1 MLFRSNKEK
10 TFLSCVK
17 TAMEIMPGHFCG
29 MLFVHIAYAV
39 LPVFGIQMSRRIYS
53 FAQASGKIPQPF
65 SMLLLP
71 VLLYMVYLVLM
82 KGYVVYY
89 QRVAIQFGGLL
100 EFEKK
105 VKIKLHGK
113 CNEVDL
119 LWYEKPQFY
128 NNLWEAKVASIN
140 IYRIV
145 ECGIALLGTGLNILL
160 MSGYAA
166 MIHPGFFALIV
177 LTAFPAMVKQVTEGM
192 LRSRQ
197 KSRLAKLAKSEKA
210 YYECLTGIAYAKERS
225 VYRSAGFLMDK
236 WKHAAENYQEEEY
249 KIGKFVLCVNMGLT
263 LLKAFAVSGIYLFAG
278 LLFFDGQIDYA
289 GFMTAISATLF
300 LQSQY
305 MELFSDIGY
314 FSGFRL
320 MVKPYFEFM
329 DIESPARPQPLTEKM
344 TLGHVSFSYPAGQKE
359 VLHDINLSISKGEKI
374 AVVGVNGAGKTTL
387 AKLLASLL
395 PPTEGGISGRLSDD
409 TCVMFQDYQ
418 KYALTLAEN
427 IAIQELSPHSPEK
440 IAELIEELEL
450 RVVPENEVLGRE
462 FGTFDLSGG
471 QWQRAALARLYYQDG
486 QVLILDEPTSAIDPL
501 HEKALNDFILRKK
514 RVDQTLVII
523 SHRLSVAKQADRVF
537 VLNDGGIAEQ
547 GTHEDLIRDEGSLYG
562 RLWAAQVGWYQN

>member
-1 MLFRSNKEK
+1 MKNKEK

-17 TAMEIMPGHFCG
+17 TAMEIMPGHCCG

-177 LTAFPAMVKQVTEGM
+177 LTAFPAMAKQVTEGM

-197 KSRLAKLAKSEKA
+197 RSRLAKLAKSEKA

-387 AKLLASLL
+387 AKLLAGLL

-440 IAELIEELEL
+440 IEELIEELEL

-547 GTHEDLIRDEGSLYG
+547 GTHEELIRDEGSLYS

>member
-1 MLFRSNKEK
+1 MKNKEK

-177 LTAFPAMVKQVTEGM
+177 LTAFPAMAKQVTEGM

-197 KSRLAKLAKSEKA
+197 RSRLAKLAKSEKA

-387 AKLLASLL
+387 AKLLAGLL

-440 IAELIEELEL
+440 IEELIEELEL

-547 GTHEDLIRDEGSLYG
+547 GTHEELIRDEGSLYG

>member
-1 MLFRSNKEK
+1 
-10 TFLSCVK
+10 
-17 TAMEIMPGHFCG
+17 MPGHFCG

-177 LTAFPAMVKQVTEGM
+177 LTAFPAMAKQVTEGM

-197 KSRLAKLAKSEKA
+197 RSRLAKLAKSEKA

-387 AKLLASLL
+387 AKLLAGLL

-440 IAELIEELEL
+440 IEELIEELEL

-547 GTHEDLIRDEGSLYG
+547 GTHEELIRDEGSLYS

>member
-1 MLFRSNKEK
+1 MKNKEK

-177 LTAFPAMVKQVTEGM
+177 LTAFPAMAKQVTEGI

-197 KSRLAKLAKSEKA
+197 RSRLAKLAKSEKA

-387 AKLLASLL
+387 AKLLAGLL

-440 IAELIEELEL
+440 IEELIEELEL

-547 GTHEDLIRDEGSLYG
+547 GTHEELIRDEGSLYS

>member
-1 MLFRSNKEK
+1 MKNKEK

-177 LTAFPAMVKQVTEGM
+177 LTAFPAMAKQVTEGM

-197 KSRLAKLAKSEKA
+197 RSRLAKLAKSEKA

-249 KIGKFVLCVNMGLT
+249 KIDKFVLCVNMGLT

-305 MELFSDIGY
+305 MELLSDIGY

-387 AKLLASLL
+387 AKLLAGLL

-440 IAELIEELEL
+440 IEELIEELEL

-547 GTHEDLIRDEGSLYG
+547 GTHEELIRDEGSLYS

>member
-1 MLFRSNKEK
+1 MKNKEK

-177 LTAFPAMVKQVTEGM
+177 LTAFPAMAKQVTEGM
-192 LRSRQ
+192 LRSSQR
-197 KSRLAKLAKSEKA
+197 SRLAKLAKSEKA

-225 VYRSAGFLMDK
+225 VYRSTGFLMDK

-387 AKLLASLL
+387 AKLLAGLL

-427 IAIQELSPHSPEK
+427 IAIQELSPRSPEK
-440 IAELIEELEL
+440 IEELIEELEL

-514 RVDQTLVII
+514 RADQTLVII

-547 GTHEDLIRDEGSLYG
+547 GTHEELIRDEGSLYG
-562 RLWAAQVGWYQN
+562 RLWVAQVGWYQN

>member
-1 MLFRSNKEK
+1 MKNKEK

-145 ECGIALLGTGLNILL
+145 ECGIALLGTGLNILV

-177 LTAFPAMVKQVTEGM
+177 LTAFPAMAKQVTEGM

-197 KSRLAKLAKSEKA
+197 RSRLAKLAKSEKA

-387 AKLLASLL
+387 AKLLAGLL

-440 IAELIEELEL
+440 IEELIEELEL

-547 GTHEDLIRDEGSLYG
+547 GTHEELIRDEGSLYS

>member
-1 MLFRSNKEK
+1 MKNKEK

-128 NNLWEAKVASIN
+128 NNLWEAEVASIN

>member
-1 MLFRSNKEK
+1 MKNKEK

-53 FAQASGKIPQPF
+53 FAQASGKIPQSF
-65 SMLLLP
+65 SMLLFP
-71 VLLYMVYLVLM
+71 ILLYTIYLVFM

-177 LTAFPAMVKQVTEGM
+177 LTAFPAMAKQVTEGM

-197 KSRLAKLAKSEKA
+197 RSRLAKLAKSEKA

-320 MVKPYFEFM
+320 MVKPYFEFIG
-329 DIESPARPQPLTEKM
+329 IESPARPQPLTEKM

-387 AKLLASLL
+387 AKLLVGLL

-418 KYALTLAEN
+418 KYALTLTEN
-427 IAIQELSPHSPEK
+427 IAIQELSPRSPEK
-440 IAELIEELEL
+440 IEELIEELEL
-450 RVVPENEVLGRE
+450 RVMPENEILGRE

-514 RVDQTLVII
+514 RADQTLVII

-547 GTHEDLIRDEGSLYG
+547 GTHEELIRDEGSLYG

>member
-1 MLFRSNKEK
+1 MKNKEK

-177 LTAFPAMVKQVTEGM
+177 LTAFPAMAKQVTEGM

-197 KSRLAKLAKSEKA
+197 RSRLAKLAKSEKA

-320 MVKPYFEFM
+320 MVKQYFEFM

-387 AKLLASLL
+387 AKLLAGLL

-440 IAELIEELEL
+440 IEELIEELEL

-547 GTHEDLIRDEGSLYG
+547 GTHEELIRDEGSLYS

>member
-1 MLFRSNKEK
+1 MKNKEK

-177 LTAFPAMVKQVTEGM
+177 LTAFPAMAKQVTEGM

-197 KSRLAKLAKSEKA
+197 RSRLAKLAKSEKA

-387 AKLLASLL
+387 AKLLAGVL

-440 IAELIEELEL
+440 IEELIEELEL

-471 QWQRAALARLYYQDG
+471 QWQRAALARLYYRDG

-547 GTHEDLIRDEGSLYG
+547 GTHEELIRDEGSLYS

>member
-1 MLFRSNKEK
+1 MKNKEK

-17 TAMEIMPGHFCG
+17 IAMEIMPGHFCG

-53 FAQASGKIPQPF
+53 FAQASGTVPQPF
-65 SMLLLP
+65 SMLLFP
-71 VLLYMVYLVLM
+71 ILLYTIYLVFM

-177 LTAFPAMVKQVTEGM
+177 LTAFPAMAKQVTEGM

-197 KSRLAKLAKSEKA
+197 KSCLAKLAKSEKA

-225 VYRSAGFLMDK
+225 VYRSTGFLMDK

-320 MVKPYFEFM
+320 MVKPYFEFIG
-329 DIESPARPQPLTEKM
+329 IESPARPQPLTEKM

-387 AKLLASLL
+387 AKLLAGLL

-418 KYALTLAEN
+418 KYALTLTEN
-427 IAIQELSPHSPEK
+427 IAIQELSPRSPEK
-440 IAELIEELEL
+440 IEELIEELEL

-462 FGTFDLSGG
+462 FGNFDLSGG

-501 HEKALNDFILRKK
+501 HEKALNDFILQKK
-514 RVDQTLVII
+514 RENQTLVII

-547 GTHEDLIRDEGSLYG
+547 GTHEELIRDEGSLYG

>member
-1 MLFRSNKEK
+1 MKNKEK

>member
-1 MLFRSNKEK
+1 MKNKEK

-177 LTAFPAMVKQVTEGM
+177 LTAFPAMAKQVTEGM

-197 KSRLAKLAKSEKA
+197 RSRLAKLAKSEKA

-320 MVKPYFEFM
+320 MVNPYFEFM

-387 AKLLASLL
+387 AKLLAGLL

-440 IAELIEELEL
+440 IEELIEELEL

-547 GTHEDLIRDEGSLYG
+547 GTHEELIRDEGSLYS

>member
-1 MLFRSNKEK
+1 MKNKEK

-71 VLLYMVYLVLM
+71 VLLYMVYLVMM

-177 LTAFPAMVKQVTEGM
+177 LTAFPAMAKQVTEGM

-197 KSRLAKLAKSEKA
+197 RSRLAKLAKSEKA

-387 AKLLASLL
+387 AKLLAGLL

-440 IAELIEELEL
+440 IEELIEELEL

-547 GTHEDLIRDEGSLYG
+547 GTHEELIRDEGSLYS

>member
-1 MLFRSNKEK
+1 MKNKEK

-177 LTAFPAMVKQVTEGM
+177 LTAFPAMAKQVTEGM

-197 KSRLAKLAKSEKA
+197 RSRLAKLAKSEKA

-387 AKLLASLL
+387 AKLLAGLL

-440 IAELIEELEL
+440 IEELIEELEL

-486 QVLILDEPTSAIDPL
+486 QVLILDEPTNDIDPL

-547 GTHEDLIRDEGSLYG
+547 GTHEELIRDEGSLYS

>member
-1 MLFRSNKEK
+1 MKNKEK

-263 LLKAFAVSGIYLFAG
+263 LLKAFAVSSIYLFAG

-462 FGTFDLSGG
+462 FGNFDLSGG
-471 QWQRAALARLYYQDG
+471 QWQRVALARLYYQDG

-514 RVDQTLVII
+514 RLDQTLVII

-547 GTHEDLIRDEGSLYG
+547 GTHEELIRDEGSLYG

>member
-1 MLFRSNKEK
+1 MKNKEK

-177 LTAFPAMVKQVTEGM
+177 LTAFPAMAKQVTEGM

-197 KSRLAKLAKSEKA
+197 RSRLAKLAKSEKA

-344 TLGHVSFSYPAGQKE
+344 TLGHVSFSYLPGKKKSCMI
-359 VLHDINLSISKGEKI
+359 LIYLS
-374 AVVGVNGAGKTTL
+374 ARGK
-387 AKLLASLL
+387 
-395 PPTEGGISGRLSDD
+395 R
-409 TCVMFQDYQ
+409 
-418 KYALTLAEN
+418 
-427 IAIQELSPHSPEK
+427 
-440 IAELIEELEL
+440 
-450 RVVPENEVLGRE
+450 
-462 FGTFDLSGG
+462 
-471 QWQRAALARLYYQDG
+471 
-486 QVLILDEPTSAIDPL
+486 
-501 HEKALNDFILRKK
+501 
-514 RVDQTLVII
+514 
-523 SHRLSVAKQADRVF
+523 
-537 VLNDGGIAEQ
+537 
-547 GTHEDLIRDEGSLYG
+547 
-562 RLWAAQVGWYQN
+562 

>member
-1 MLFRSNKEK
+1 MKNKEK

-177 LTAFPAMVKQVTEGM
+177 LTAFPAMAKQVTEGM
-192 LRSRQ
+192 LRSSQR
-197 KSRLAKLAKSEKA
+197 SRLAKLAKSEKA

-225 VYRSAGFLMDK
+225 VYRSTGFLMDK

-387 AKLLASLL
+387 AKLLAGLL

-427 IAIQELSPHSPEK
+427 IAIQELSPRSPEK
-440 IAELIEELEL
+440 IEELIEELEL

-514 RVDQTLVII
+514 RADQTLVII

-547 GTHEDLIRDEGSLYG
+547 GTHEELIRDEGSLYG

>member
-1 MLFRSNKEK
+1 MKNKEK

-177 LTAFPAMVKQVTEGM
+177 LTAFPAMAKQVTEGM

-197 KSRLAKLAKSEKA
+197 RSRLAKLAKSEKA

-329 DIESPARPQPLTEKM
+329 GIESSARPLVLTEKM

-387 AKLLASLL
+387 AKLLAGLL

-462 FGTFDLSGG
+462 FGNFDLSGG
-471 QWQRAALARLYYQDG
+471 QWQRVALARLYYQDG

-514 RVDQTLVII
+514 RLDQTLVII

-547 GTHEDLIRDEGSLYG
+547 GTHEELIRDEGSLYG

>member
-1 MLFRSNKEK
+1 MKNKEK

-39 LPVFGIQMSRRIYS
+39 LPVFGIQMSRRIYR

-177 LTAFPAMVKQVTEGM
+177 LTAFPAMAKQVTEGM

-197 KSRLAKLAKSEKA
+197 RSRLAKLAKSEKA

-387 AKLLASLL
+387 AKLLAGLL

-440 IAELIEELEL
+440 IEELIEELEL

-547 GTHEDLIRDEGSLYG
+547 GTHEELIRDEGSLYS

>member
-1 MLFRSNKEK
+1 MKNKEK

-39 LPVFGIQMSRRIYS
+39 LPVLVIQMSRRIYS

-177 LTAFPAMVKQVTEGM
+177 LTAFPAMAKQVTEGM

-197 KSRLAKLAKSEKA
+197 RSRLAKLAKSEKA

-387 AKLLASLL
+387 AKLLAGLL

-440 IAELIEELEL
+440 IEELIEELEL

-547 GTHEDLIRDEGSLYG
+547 GTHEELIRDEGSLYS

>member
-1 MLFRSNKEK
+1 MKNKEK

-177 LTAFPAMVKQVTEGM
+177 LTAFPAMAKQVTEGM

-197 KSRLAKLAKSEKA
+197 RSRLAKLAKSEKA

-387 AKLLASLL
+387 AKLLAGLL
-395 PPTEGGISGRLSDD
+395 PPTDGGISGRLSDD

-440 IAELIEELEL
+440 IEELIEELEL

-547 GTHEDLIRDEGSLYG
+547 GTHEELIRDEGSLYS

>member
-1 MLFRSNKEK
+1 
-10 TFLSCVK
+10 
-17 TAMEIMPGHFCG
+17 

-39 LPVFGIQMSRRIYS
+39 LPVFGIQMSRLIYS

-65 SMLLLP
+65 SMLLFP
-71 VLLYMVYLVLM
+71 ILLYTIYLVFM

-100 EFEKK
+100 EFEQK

-177 LTAFPAMVKQVTEGM
+177 LTAFPAMAKQVTEGM

-249 KIGKFVLCVNMGLT
+249 RIGKFVLYVNMGLT

-305 MELFSDIGY
+305 MELFPDIGY

-329 DIESPARPQPLTEKM
+329 GIESPARPLILTEKM

-387 AKLLASLL
+387 AKLLAGLL

-427 IAIQELSPHSPEK
+427 IAIQELSPRSPEK
-440 IAELIEELEL
+440 IEELIEELEL

-462 FGTFDLSGG
+462 FGNFDLSGG
-471 QWQRAALARLYYQDG
+471 QWQRAALAQLYYQDG

-501 HEKALNDFILRKK
+501 HEKALNDFILQKK
-514 RVDQTLVII
+514 RENQTLVII
-523 SHRLSVAKQADRVF
+523 SHRLSVAKQTDRVF

-547 GTHEDLIRDEGSLYG
+547 GTHEELIRDEGSLYG

>member
-1 MLFRSNKEK
+1 MKNKEK

-177 LTAFPAMVKQVTEGM
+177 LTAFPAMAKQVTEGM

-197 KSRLAKLAKSEKA
+197 RSRLAKLAKSEKA

-387 AKLLASLL
+387 AKLLAGLL

-440 IAELIEELEL
+440 IEELIEELEL

-486 QVLILDEPTSAIDPL
+486 QVLILDESTSAIDPL

-547 GTHEDLIRDEGSLYG
+547 GTHEELIRDEGSLYS

>member
-1 MLFRSNKEK
+1 MKNKEK

-65 SMLLLP
+65 SMLLLL

-177 LTAFPAMVKQVTEGM
+177 LTAFPAMAKQVTEGM

-197 KSRLAKLAKSEKA
+197 RSRLAKLAKSEKA

-387 AKLLASLL
+387 AKLLAGLL

-440 IAELIEELEL
+440 IEELIEELEL

-547 GTHEDLIRDEGSLYG
+547 GTHEELIRDEGSLYS

>member
-1 MLFRSNKEK
+1 MKNKEK

-177 LTAFPAMVKQVTEGM
+177 LTAFPAMAKQVTEGM

-197 KSRLAKLAKSEKA
+197 RSRLAKLAKSEKA

-387 AKLLASLL
+387 AKLLAGLL

-440 IAELIEELEL
+440 IEELIEELEL

-547 GTHEDLIRDEGSLYG
+547 GTHEELIRDEGSLYS

>member
-1 MLFRSNKEK
+1 MKNKEK

-177 LTAFPAMVKQVTEGM
+177 LTAFPAMAKQVTEGM

-197 KSRLAKLAKSEKA
+197 RSRLAKLAKSEKA

-387 AKLLASLL
+387 AKLLAGLL

-440 IAELIEELEL
+440 IEELIEEVVH
-450 RVVPENEVLGRE
+450 RIVPENEVLGRE

-547 GTHEDLIRDEGSLYG
+547 GTHEELIRDEGSLYS

>member
-1 MLFRSNKEK
+1 MKNKEK

-177 LTAFPAMVKQVTEGM
+177 LTAFPAMAKQVTEGM

-197 KSRLAKLAKSEKA
+197 RSRLAKLAKSEKA
-210 YYECLTGIAYAKERS
+210 YDECLTGIAYAKERS

-387 AKLLASLL
+387 AKLLAGLL

-440 IAELIEELEL
+440 IEELIEELEL

-547 GTHEDLIRDEGSLYG
+547 GTHEELIRDEGSLYS

>member
-1 MLFRSNKEK
+1 MKNKEK

-177 LTAFPAMVKQVTEGM
+177 LTAFPAMAKQVTEGM

-197 KSRLAKLAKSEKA
+197 RSRLAKLAKSEKA

-359 VLHDINLSISKGEKI
+359 VLPDINLSISKGEKI

-387 AKLLASLL
+387 AKLLAGLL

-440 IAELIEELEL
+440 IEELIEELEL

-547 GTHEDLIRDEGSLYG
+547 GTHEELIRDEGSLYS

>member
-1 MLFRSNKEK
+1 MKNKEK

-177 LTAFPAMVKQVTEGM
+177 LTAFPAMAKQVTEGM

-197 KSRLAKLAKSEKA
+197 RSRLAKLAKSEKA

-387 AKLLASLL
+387 AKLLAGLL

-462 FGTFDLSGG
+462 FGNFDLSGG

-547 GTHEDLIRDEGSLYG
+547 GTHEELIRDEGSLYG

>member
-1 MLFRSNKEK
+1 MKNKEK

-177 LTAFPAMVKQVTEGM
+177 LTAFPAMAKQVTEGM

-197 KSRLAKLAKSEKA
+197 RSRLAKLAKSEKA

-329 DIESPARPQPLTEKM
+329 GIESPSRPQPLTEKM
-344 TLGHVSFSYPAGQKE
+344 TLGNVSFSYPAGQKE

-387 AKLLASLL
+387 AKLLAGLL

-440 IAELIEELEL
+440 IEELIEELEL

-547 GTHEDLIRDEGSLYG
+547 GTHEELIRDEGSLYS

>member
-1 MLFRSNKEK
+1 MKNKEK

-263 LLKAFAVSGIYLFAG
+263 LLKAFAVSSIYLFAG

>member
-1 MLFRSNKEK
+1 MKNKEK

-177 LTAFPAMVKQVTEGM
+177 LTAFPAMAKQVTEGM

-197 KSRLAKLAKSEKA
+197 RSRLAKLAKSEKA

-225 VYRSAGFLMDK
+225 VYRSTGFLMDK

-387 AKLLASLL
+387 AKLLAGLL

-440 IAELIEELEL
+440 IEELIEELEL

-462 FGTFDLSGG
+462 FGNFDLSGG

-514 RVDQTLVII
+514 RADQTLVII

-537 VLNDGGIAEQ
+537 VLNNGGIAEQ
-547 GTHEDLIRDEGSLYG
+547 GTHEELIRDGGSLYG

>member
-1 MLFRSNKEK
+1 MKNKEK

-177 LTAFPAMVKQVTEGM
+177 LTAFPAMAKQVTEGM

-197 KSRLAKLAKSEKA
+197 RSRLAKLAKSEKA

-225 VYRSAGFLMDK
+225 VYRSTGFLMDK

-387 AKLLASLL
+387 AKLLAGLL

-440 IAELIEELEL
+440 IEELIEELEL

-462 FGTFDLSGG
+462 FGNFDLSGG
-471 QWQRAALARLYYQDG
+471 QWQRVALARLYYQDG

-514 RVDQTLVII
+514 RLDQTLVII

-537 VLNDGGIAEQ
+537 VLNNGGIAEQ
-547 GTHEDLIRDEGSLYG
+547 GTHEELIRDGGSLYG

>member
-1 MLFRSNKEK
+1 MKNKEK

-177 LTAFPAMVKQVTEGM
+177 LTAFPAMAKQVTEGM

-197 KSRLAKLAKSEKA
+197 RSRLAKLAKSEKA

-387 AKLLASLL
+387 AKLLAGLL

-440 IAELIEELEL
+440 IEELIEELEL

-514 RVDQTLVII
+514 RADQTLVII

-547 GTHEDLIRDEGSLYG
+547 GTHEELIRDEGSLYG

>member
-1 MLFRSNKEK
+1 MKNKEK

-177 LTAFPAMVKQVTEGM
+177 LTAFPAMAKQVTEGM

-197 KSRLAKLAKSEKA
+197 RSRLAKLAKSEKA

-344 TLGHVSFSYPAGQKE
+344 TLGHVSFSYPAGQQE

-387 AKLLASLL
+387 AKLLAGLL

-440 IAELIEELEL
+440 IEELIEELEL

-514 RVDQTLVII
+514 RVEQTLVII

-547 GTHEDLIRDEGSLYG
+547 GTHEELIRDEGSLYS

>member
-1 MLFRSNKEK
+1 MKNKEK

-177 LTAFPAMVKQVTEGM
+177 LTAFPAMAKQVTEGM

-197 KSRLAKLAKSEKA
+197 RSRLAKLAKSEKA

-387 AKLLASLL
+387 AKLLAGLL

-547 GTHEDLIRDEGSLYG
+547 GTHEELIRDEGSLYS

>member
-1 MLFRSNKEK
+1 MKNKEK

-177 LTAFPAMVKQVTEGM
+177 LTAFPAMAKQVTEGM

-197 KSRLAKLAKSEKA
+197 RSRLAKLAKSEKA

-387 AKLLASLL
+387 AKLLAGLL

-462 FGTFDLSGG
+462 FGNFDLSGG
-471 QWQRAALARLYYQDG
+471 QWQRVALARLYYQDG

-514 RVDQTLVII
+514 RLDQTLVII

-547 GTHEDLIRDEGSLYG
+547 GTHEELIRDEGSLYG